1 MNTLQQHVKPL
12 AEGVDKALE
21 KVLIDYWLVRQ
32 FYHYGILSDFKYF
45 KHGC

>member
-21 KVLIDYWLVRQ
+21 KVYIDYSTIRLFHDNGV
-32 FYHYGILSDFKYF
+32 LSDFKYF